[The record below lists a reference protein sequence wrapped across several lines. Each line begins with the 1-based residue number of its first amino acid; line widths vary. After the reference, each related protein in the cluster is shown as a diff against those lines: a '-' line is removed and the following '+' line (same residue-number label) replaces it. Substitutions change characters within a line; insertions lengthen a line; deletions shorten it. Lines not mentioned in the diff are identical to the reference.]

1 MSSRSCCCEQ
11 SLLRLVKLWISGIAD
26 SLCLWHIGWGA
37 DLFFSCQSQSGMLR
51 LSGFGSQR
59 QPTESC
65 GSKPMDKDLSANT
78 DNQNPSRTAYQKI
91 RVPSAL
97 SASCQ
102 KHRKVRGNPRCF
114 KFLICIHLYC
124 YTMYFCG
131 LA

>member
-1 MSSRSCCCEQ
+1 MDIRHRGF
-11 SLLRLVKLWISGIAD
+11 LMPMAYRMGRGYG
-26 SLCLWHIGWGA
+26 GWGA